1 MTSNITRQLLLDF
14 RDYLGVE
21 IDPNDCARRVSVR
34 DRLAERPS
42 AFQHPSGI
50 PFETLPDF
58 ALRHL
63 MLADVRFEL

>member
-1 MTSNITRQLLLDF
+1 LAIDF
-14 RDYLGVE
+14 HNYLGIE
-21 IDPNDCARRVSVR
+21 IDPDDGTGRVSVGN
-34 DRLAERPS
+34 RLAERPS